1 MGDLPGIFLSNKI
14 PLQKNR
20 INLNQKMASHIQVLK
35 IFPKDEQRWN
45 NLLLNAVNLSLI
57 AISGDLGDSSGHVM
71 SLIIIAIAASEAAL
85 FMSLFVVLFRKKGSL
100 DANIFDIL
108 GNKYES

>member
-1 MGDLPGIFLSNKI
+1 MLKAYMILSIILFSIGVVGLISRRNI
-14 PLQKNR
+14 
-20 INLNQKMASHIQVLK
+20 IIIYMSI
-35 IFPKDEQRWN
+35 E
-45 NLLLNAVNLSLI
+45 LLLNAVNLSLI
-57 AISGDLGDSSGHVM
+57 AISGDLDDSSGHVM

>member
-1 MGDLPGIFLSNKI
+1 MLKAYMILSIILFSIGVIGLISRRNI
-14 PLQKNR
+14 
-20 INLNQKMASHIQVLK
+20 IVIYMSI
-35 IFPKDEQRWN
+35 E
-45 NLLLNAVNLSLI
+45 LLLNAVNLSLI
-57 AISGDLGDSSGHVM
+57 AISGDLGDSSGQVM

>member
-1 MGDLPGIFLSNKI
+1 MLKAYMILSVILFSIGIVGLISRRNI
-14 PLQKNR
+14 
-20 INLNQKMASHIQVLK
+20 IVIYMSI
-35 IFPKDEQRWN
+35 E
-45 NLLLNAVNLSLI
+45 LLLNAVNLSLI

-100 DANIFDIL
+100 DVNIFDLL
-108 GNKYES
+108 GSKYES

>member
-1 MGDLPGIFLSNKI
+1 MSTDLFFMLVAILFSIGLIGVLS
-14 PLQKNR
+14 R
-20 INLNQKMASHIQVLK
+20 RNLFVIYMSI
-35 IFPKDEQRWN
+35 E
-45 NLLLNAVNLSLI
+45 LLLNAVNLSLI

-100 DANIFDIL
+100 DANIFDML
-108 GNKYES
+108 GNKHE